1 MCGVRMLGQEKWAPL
16 NQTHSKQ
23 RQPVGIRE
31 ADLVIKM
38 LPEHFLPPPPTE
50 EARTHTFTEKNK
62 SEFQVTIQ
70 SIQSQSAIIGWRRM
84 AREQKSIGQRG

>member
-1 MCGVRMLGQEKWAPL
+1 MCGVRMLGQEKWATL

-38 LPEHFLPPPPTE
+38 LPEQLPTPP
-50 EARTHTFTEKNK
+50 H
-62 SEFQVTIQ
+62 
-70 SIQSQSAIIGWRRM
+70 
-84 AREQKSIGQRG
+84 